1 MKDSLSRTIDYMRV
15 SITDRCN
22 LRCQYCMPNG
32 LPWIEHSDILRYEEF
47 LEICGGAAIV
57 GISTIK
63 VTGGEPLARKDCVR
77 FLGRLKELP
86 GIERVTLTTNGLLL
100 EPHVA
105 ALAAMKLDGVNI
117 SLDTLQREVYQRLT
131 GTDGLAKVLEVLEK
145 TVAAGLKVKINCVPI
160 LGINDGEVA
169 AIAALVAKIPV
180 DVRFIELMPTASS
193 QAFTGLTGEAVL
205 SRLLEEYPDLSPT
218 SERRGFG
225 PARYYA
231 SESLIGRIGLIDAVS
246 NHFCGQCNRIRL
258 TSQGFLKL
266 CLYHERGVDLRRLLR
281 QGAGREELAAAIKEA
296 ILHKPESHCFGQED
310 EGQGIKNM
318 SRIGG

>member
-1 MKDSLSRTIDYMRV
+1 MKDSLSRTIDYMRI

-22 LRCQYCMPNG
+22 LRCQYCMPDG
-32 LPWIEHSDILRYEEF
+32 LPWIEHGNILRYEEF
-47 LEICGGAAIV
+47 LEICSAAATL
-57 GISTIK
+57 GIRTIK

-77 FLGRLKELP
+77 FLRRLKELP

-105 ALAAMKLDGVNI
+105 ALAAMKLDGINI
-117 SLDTLQREVYQRLT
+117 SLDTLQREVYHRLT

-160 LGINDGEVA
+160 LGVNDGEVA
-169 AIAALVAKIPV
+169 AIAALAAKMPV

-231 SESLIGRIGLIDAVS
+231 GKSLIGRIGLIAAVS
-246 NHFCGQCNRIRL
+246 NHFCNECNRIRL

-266 CLYHERGVDLRRLLR
+266 CLYHEQGIDLRRFLR
-281 QGAGREELAAAIKEA
+281 QGAGRGELAAVIREA

-310 EGQGIKNM
+310 ESHGIKNM